1 MPDTN
6 HRDDI
11 PVQPQAGTPPAC
23 QPLTPRTVRA
33 RFLLL
38 VVDPDTAASKAV
50 AAALQ
55 DRQIDV
61 VCTDDPADAMLQ
73 AGALL
78 PDAVLTAA
86 QVPPMRGSAIARALH
101 TRGCIPTLVG
111 VGEDDGPEASLAL
124 ANGATACVPRPY
136 RITDILPILRAISP
150 DTAADFHA
158 AIQVGALRLDPAAVE
173 VRFHGRRIELPLREF
188 QLLHLLM
195 LHAGRVVTRAQI
207 NQLVWSRDDEPS
219 NTLNVHIRRLRTR
232 LGDDL
237 RDPKIIISVRGLGYR
252 LDIPDT
258 PTHP

>member
-1 MPDTN
+1 MPETN
-6 HRDDI
+6 NRENV
-11 PVQPQAGTPPAC
+11 PMQPQAGNPPAC

-38 VVDPDTAASKAV
+38 IVDPDTVGSKAV

-86 QVPPMRGSAIARALH
+86 QVPPMSGSAIARALH
-101 TRGCIPTLVG
+101 THGCIPTLVG
-111 VGEDDGPEASLAL
+111 VGEHDGPEASLAL
-124 ANGATACVPRPY
+124 ALGATACVPRPY
-136 RITDILPILRAISP
+136 RVADILPILRSISP
-150 DTAADFHA
+150 ETAADFQA

-173 VRFHGRRIELPLREF
+173 VRLRGRRIDLPLREF

-207 NQLVWSRDDEPS
+207 NQLVWSRDDEAS

-252 LDIPDT
+252 LDTPD
-258 PTHP
+258 HQAGS